1 LGVVH
6 GANSLTFLR
15 LPGGRPVSTWRLGRG
30 MNAPVLSSDGRLLA
44 TLPGGPSGVPP
55 SPNAGPP
62 TGPVRIWN
70 VAQRRIV
77 AVIHPQGAASV
88 TAFSQDDRF
97 VELLEGGGANSPRT
111 PVLVDIATGHTVTL
125 QEGYPGIPC
134 LSSNPSDYG
143 LSRDDRV
150 IAIGTF
156 CGQVDVFNA
165 PTGRVLHQLDQ
176 GAEVSAVD
184 LAPDGSRLL
193 VASWD
198 SRATIYDVATG
209 RPLLNLIGHTR
220 GIEWGG
226 FAAGGS
232 LVVTVSLDHTVRVW
246 NARTGQQLRVLTFSD
261 IQGSPVAFSPNG
273 QEMAIPE
280 NTPTSAGVSEAVRVF
295 DICPAC
301 TNARALLSLAAP
313 HVTNKLTVLEKTVIG
328 GS

>member
-1 LGVVH
+1 
-6 GANSLTFLR
+6 
-15 LPGGRPVSTWRLGRG
+15 
-30 MNAPVLSSDGRLLA
+30 M
-44 TLPGGPSGVPP
+44 
-55 SPNAGPP
+55 
-62 TGPVRIWN
+62 
-70 VAQRRIV
+70 
-77 AVIHPQGAASV
+77 
-88 TAFSQDDRF
+88 
-97 VELLEGGGANSPRT
+97 
-111 PVLVDIATGHTVTL
+111 
-125 QEGYPGIPC
+125 
-134 LSSNPSDYG
+134 
-143 LSRDDRV
+143 
-150 IAIGTF
+150 
-156 CGQVDVFNA
+156 
-165 PTGRVLHQLDQ
+165 
-176 GAEVSAVD
+176 D

-209 RPLLNLIGHTR
+209 RPLLNLIGHAR

-328 GS
+328 FS